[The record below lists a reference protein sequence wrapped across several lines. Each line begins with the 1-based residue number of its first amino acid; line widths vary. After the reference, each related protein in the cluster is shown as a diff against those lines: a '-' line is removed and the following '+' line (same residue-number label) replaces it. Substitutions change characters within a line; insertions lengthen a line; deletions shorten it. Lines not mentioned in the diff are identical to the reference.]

1 MFSRRKTDE
10 QAELDKTIDDLAAQ
24 MRTYDPDSEDYGTM
38 LNRLERLKKLQER
51 EAPKRIS
58 PDTLLIVGGNI
69 LGIVIIV
76 AHERANVITSKAL
89 SFAGKLR

>member
-1 MFSRRKTDE
+1 LFSRKKTDE
-10 QAELDKTIDDLAAQ
+10 QTELDKTIADLEAQ
-24 MRTYDPDSEDYGTM
+24 MRTYDPDSEAYGT
-38 LNRLERLKKLQER
+38 LVNRLERLVKLQER
-51 EAPKRIS
+51 NASKRIS